1 MVKPTSFCYQ
11 ACLLLIAVLLVNP
24 LATALHEPAKGP
36 TEWRGYKFKK
46 QDIKEAEKECDAGGK
61 PLPEYVP
68 TVREGEPNMAL
79 LEQAKFKV
87 LNTIAGWCPR
97 RHCDKFLNDG
107 FYNNC
112 RSWIMGAAPS
122 WAQIDIGEV
131 GNINR
136 IIFGSDHSQGFAD
149 RACMDFDILVAAEKA
164 AEKSNAA
171 TWKKVY
177 EHKKDDPV
185 RETTEFPFKDVQA
198 RWVRIDIRGAAG
210 ARIDELEIYGGR
222 FPLAVDPVSKLTTT
236 WSEIKTYPDYSR

>member
-1 MVKPTSFCYQ
+1 MASLTVTPLTVGGLKP
-11 ACLLLIAVLLVNP
+11 
-24 LATALHEPAKGP
+24 KKDP
-36 TEWRGYKFKK
+36 TKWRDYKFKE
-46 QDIKEAEKECDAGGK
+46 QDIKEAEKECDHGGK

-79 LEQAKFKV
+79 LQQADFKV
-87 LNTIAGWCPR
+87 LNTIAGWCPK

-136 IIFGSDHSQGFAD
+136 VIFGSDHSQGFAD
-149 RACMDFDILVAAEKA
+149 RACNDFDILVAKDKA

-177 EHKKDDPV
+177 EHKKGDPA
-185 RETTEFPFKDVQA
+185 RETTEFKFKDVPA
-198 RWVRIDIRGAAG
+198 RWVRIDIRESAG
-210 ARIDELEIYGGR
+210 ARIDELKFMEGVC
-222 FPLAVDPVSKLTTT
+222 L
-236 WSEIKTYPDYSR
+236 

>member
-1 MVKPTSFCYQ
+1 MTKLTSFCYQ
-11 ACLLLIAVLLVNP
+11 ACLVLMATLLISP
-24 LATALHEPAKGP
+24 LAMALHKPEKGPAK
-36 TEWRGYKFKK
+36 WRGYKFKQ
-46 QDIKEAEKECDAGGK
+46 QDMKVAEKECDHGGK

-68 TVREGEPNMAL
+68 TIRDGEPNMAL
-79 LEQAKFKV
+79 LEQASFKV
-87 LNTIAGWCPR
+87 LNTIAGWCPK
-97 RHCDKFLNDG
+97 RHCDKYLNDG

-149 RACMDFDILVAAEKA
+149 RSCNDFDILVADKEA

-177 EHKKDDPV
+177 EHKKGDPV
-185 RETTEFPFKDVQA
+185 RETTEFKFKDVQA

-222 FPLAVDPVSKLTTT
+222 FPLSVDPVSKLTTT
-236 WSEIKTYPDYSR
+236 WTEIKTYPDYSR